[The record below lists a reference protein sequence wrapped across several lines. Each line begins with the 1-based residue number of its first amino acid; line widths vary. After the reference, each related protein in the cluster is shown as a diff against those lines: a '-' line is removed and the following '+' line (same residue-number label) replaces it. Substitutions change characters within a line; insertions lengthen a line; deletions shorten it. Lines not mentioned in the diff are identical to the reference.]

1 MAKPLSFYA
10 VCPLGLETML
20 ADELV
25 AAGGKIYKTER
36 GGVAFDSDME
46 AAMRAC
52 LTSRLASRILMR
64 LGSSDYRDAEDS
76 YNFACRTKWEN

>member
-36 GGVAFDSDME
+36 GGVAFDG
-46 AAMRAC
+46 AQAGVGHA
-52 LTSRLASRILMR
+52 TRI
-64 LGSSDYRDAEDS
+64 RDDGV
-76 YNFACRTKWEN
+76 RVV

>member
-10 VCPLGLETML
+10 VCPLGLETIL

-36 GGVAFDSDME
+36 GGVAFDGDME
-46 AAMRAC
+46 AAIRQV
-52 LTSRLASRILMR
+52 
-64 LGSSDYRDAEDS
+64 AERRKEE
-76 YNFACRTKWEN
+76 RTGQ